1 MLAHRMKIRI
11 DTESDVTKIVSIATK
26 LSDEIK
32 VEIVDGE
39 GMRVNA
45 RSIIGMLY
53 AMTFNEIWLE
63 SNYDVY
69 HYFSDFLVD

>member
-11 DTESDVTKIVSIATK
+11 DTESDVTKIVSIAIK

-32 VEIVDGE
+32 VEIVDGD

-69 HYFSDFLVD
+69 HYFSSFSVD

>member
-63 SNYDVY
+63 SNCDVY
-69 HYFSDFLVD
+69 HYFSDFSVD